1 MIWVLFFIKVISSFS
16 PTKWGEKAL
25 TEETFLYIFVGYRFN
40 LSRTLSGM
48 AMPHLRFVLRIF
60 LATILL
66 MGTFYTFVVLRSK
79 DLIPNA
85 RSQVRKMESQTS
97 ENPSQGCTSPACFAS
112 LFQATDRPEKPVIS
126 GTDPSQPQTLHDRSN
141 SDDPTTTKAVKR
153 RSLVIFGDDRSG
165 TTFLTRMF
173 YEDSSI
179 FTVYEPLWVTSSW
192 SKNEAGRDRVKDVNE
207 VIGALMSCQ
216 FVDNPIALKFLEST
230 SKRWAP
236 GLPSNPFRSPFIC
249 NKTGKEPLSC
259 PDSASLPNVIQDVCL
274 RHFKHSVTKVAI
286 VRVPDRKLSNI
297 FPKIIHDQN
306 DTEVRLIHV
315 VRDPRGSVNSRI
327 NLRWINDY
335 QSPGFFFLPRD
346 TCEGILQNVKYGASL
361 EGSLKERYK
370 LVRYKDI
377 ALFPV
382 KTALEIY
389 KFAGFEMPESVIHW
403 IVKSTQ
409 PSEELL
415 AKEAKKAFS
424 TIRNASAN
432 FEKWRKEAP
441 IERTRIIEKECS
453 ELFDI
458 LGLERL
464 AT

>member
-1 MIWVLFFIKVISSFS
+1 MGREDVI
-16 PTKWGEKAL
+16 
-25 TEETFLYIFVGYRFN
+25 EETFLYIFFAYRFN
-40 LSRTLSGM
+40 SSRTLSGIV
-48 AMPHLRFVLRIF
+48 MPHLRFILRFF
-60 LATILL
+60 LATILV
-66 MGTFYTFVVLRSK
+66 MGSFYTFMVLRSN

-85 RSQVRKMESQTS
+85 RSQVRKKESQTG
-97 ENPSQGCTSPACFAS
+97 ENPSQGCTNPPDSVPP
-112 LFQATDRPEKPVIS
+112 FQVTDRFKKSAIS
-126 GTDPSQPQTLHDRSN
+126 GTDSSQPQTLRDRSN
-141 SDDPTTTKAVKR
+141 SVYPTTTKTVKR

-173 YEDSSI
+173 YEDPRI
-179 FTVYEPLWVTSSW
+179 FTVYEPLWVTSHW
-192 SKNEAGRDRVKDVNE
+192 SKSEAGRDRVKDVNK
-207 VIGALMSCQ
+207 VIGAVMSCQ

-230 SKRWAP
+230 SKKWAP

-249 NKTGKEPLSC
+249 NKTGKEPMSC
-259 PDSASLPNVIQDVCL
+259 PDSGSLPNVVQDVCL
-274 RHFKHSVTKVAI
+274 RDFKHSVTKVAI
-286 VRVPDRKLSNI
+286 VRVPDRKLSHI
-297 FPKIIHDQN
+297 FPKIIHDHN
-306 DTEVRLIHV
+306 DTEVRLLHV

-327 NLRWINDY
+327 NLGWIKDY
-335 QSPGFFFLPRD
+335 QSRVFPLLSRD

-361 EGSLKERYK
+361 EGSLRERYK

-377 ALFPV
+377 ALFPI

-389 KFAGFEMPESVIHW
+389 KFAGFEMPASVIHW

-409 PSEELL
+409 PSKELL
-415 AKEAKKAFS
+415 AKEAKNIFS
-424 TIRNASAN
+424 PIRNASAN
-432 FEKWRKEAP
+432 FEKWRREAP